1 MIDAQLI
8 HRERERLAL
17 GLDALHSKWTPHPAQ
32 ITIGHD
38 LLYGGIKDLFGQC
51 GRNFG
56 KTELMSYLL
65 WRWAYTFPQSENY
78 YFAPYMKQA
87 REILWASKRLQHF
100 GPFEWVQSFNNTEM
114 RIEFNNGSFIK
125 LDGSDNVEAYRGIK
139 PKGLTVYDEFKD
151 FRPEFHDAYDP
162 NRAAFNSPL
171 FIIGTPPEFENHY
184 TQLAAAFK
192 ADPTKRFY
200 RFPTSS
206 NPHIDRKWLESK
218 KAELYAKGEADKW
231 EREYEARFVK
241 GGASRI
247 FPMLSETH
255 IKPHDAIVSTIR
267 RDRKKLEWIAFADPA
282 GASCFAVLFAALNP
296 YTRTLYLLN
305 EVYETSQESM
315 SVGKIG
321 SRILSNASEL
331 YDEKQSWRF
340 GYDEAATWFANEM
353 LDHFS
358 LHFEPSRKSKQ
369 EKMVGLSLIKDMIL
383 QGKLVISSRC
393 QKLFWEMDNYRKDD
407 SGKIPKIND
416 HLIDCLRYIL
426 IALNYNLNESE
437 EIIPENDPM
446 WRGAR
451 IEDDFPG
458 FSETGEPLEDWELMS
473 W

>member
-1 MIDAQLI
+1 MIDQAI
-8 HRERERLAL
+8 AHRELERIAK
-17 GLDALHSKWTPHPAQ
+17 GLDALHSKWVPHPAQ
-32 ITIGHD
+32 IEIGHA
-38 LLYGGIKDLFGQC
+38 LIYGGVKDVFGQC

-56 KTELMSYLL
+56 KTELMAYLL
-65 WRWAYTFPQSENY
+65 WRWAYTFPGSENY

-100 GPFEWVQSFNNTEM
+100 GPFEWVLSFNNTEM

-139 PKGLTVYDEFKD
+139 PRGLTVYDEYKD

-162 NRAAFNSPL
+162 NRAAHDSPL

-184 TQLAAAFK
+184 TALSEVYK
-192 ADPTKRFY
+192 ADPAKRWF
-200 RFPTSS
+200 RFPTSA
-206 NPHIDRKWLESK
+206 NPHIDRVWLENK
-218 KAELYAKGEADKW
+218 KKELYSKGEADKW

-247 FPMLSETH
+247 FPMLSESHVVEHTSLV
-255 IKPHDAIVSTIR
+255 ASLR
-267 RDRKKLEWIAFADPA
+267 RDRKKLEWISFSDPA
-282 GASCFAVLFAALNP
+282 GASCFATLFAAHNP
-296 YTRTLYLLN
+296 YSKKLYLLD
-305 EVYETSQESM
+305 EIYETDQSEM

-321 SRILSNASEL
+321 RRITSQCVEL
-331 YDEKQSWRF
+331 YDDKEAWRF

-369 EKMVGLSLIKDMIL
+369 EKMVGLSLIKDMLISNS
-383 QGKLVISSRC
+383 LVISSRC
-393 QKLFWEMDNYRKDD
+393 RKLFWEMDNYRKDD
-407 SGKIPKIND
+407 KGKIPKLND
-416 HLIDCLRYIL
+416 HLIDALRYIL
-426 IALNYNLNESE
+426 IALNYNLNEVE
-437 EIIPENDPM
+437 EVNPEKDEM

-451 IEDDFPG
+451 IEDDFRG
-458 FSETGEPLEDWELMS
+458 FHETGEPKDEWEILT